1 MANLT
6 QLKDAIK
13 NSEAT
18 AADEMDSWTSTDKIE
33 RDIEALL
40 GSLPSG
46 YSMLTNEGSFDP
58 GTKDFMIMVQHD
70 SSGRKMGLK
79 VLKAIDKYFYSNEV

>member
-6 QLKDAIK
+6 EIKNAIR

-18 AADEMDSWTSTDKIE
+18 DASEMDSWTSSNAD
-33 RDIEALL
+33 RAGDIEALL
-40 GSLPSG
+40 GALPSG
-46 YSMLTNEGSFDP
+46 YSMVSDEGSFDP
-58 GTKDFMIMVQHD
+58 ITKDFMIMVEHD

-79 VLKAIDKYFYSNEV
+79 VLQGYK

>member
-6 QLKDAIK
+6 ELKDAIR

-18 AADEMDSWTSTDKIE
+18 AADEMDSWTAEDTD
-33 RDIEALL
+33 RASGIEALL

-46 YSMLTNEGSFDP
+46 YSMVTDEGSFDP
-58 GTKDFMIMVQHD
+58 GTKDFMIMVKHD
-70 SSGRKMGLK
+70 SSGRKIGLK
-79 VLKAIDKYFYSNEV
+79 VLQGY

>member
-6 QLKDAIK
+6 ELKDAIR

-18 AADEMDSWTSTDKIE
+18 ATDEMDSWTSTDTD
-33 RDIEALL
+33 RAGDIEALL

-70 SSGRKMGLK
+70 SSGRKIGLK
-79 VLKAIDKYFYSNEV
+79 VLQGY

>member
-6 QLKDAIK
+6 ELKDAIR

-18 AADEMDSWTSTDKIE
+18 DASEMDSWTSSNAD
-33 RDIEALL
+33 RAGDIEALL
-40 GSLPSG
+40 GALPSG
-46 YSMLTNEGSFDP
+46 YSMVSDEGSFDP

-79 VLKAIDKYFYSNEV
+79 VLQGY

>member
-6 QLKDAIK
+6 ELKDAIR

-18 AADEMDSWTSTDKIE
+18 AADEMDSWTAEDTD
-33 RDIEALL
+33 RASDIEALL

-46 YSMLTNEGSFDP
+46 YSMVTDEGSFDP
-58 GTKDFMIMVQHD
+58 GTKDFMIMVKHD
-70 SSGRKMGLK
+70 SSGRKIGLK
-79 VLKAIDKYFYSNEV
+79 VLQGY

>member
-6 QLKDAIK
+6 ELKDAIR

-18 AADEMDSWTSTDKIE
+18 AADEMDSWTAEDTD
-33 RDIEALL
+33 RASDIEALL

-46 YSMLTNEGSFDP
+46 YSMVTEEGSFDP
-58 GTKDFMIMVQHD
+58 GTKDFMIMVKHD

-79 VLKAIDKYFYSNEV
+79 VLQGY

>member
-6 QLKDAIK
+6 ELTNAIR

-18 AADEMDSWTSTDKIE
+18 AADEMDSWTAEDTD
-33 RDIEALL
+33 RAGDIEALL

-46 YSMLTNEGSFDP
+46 YSMVTDEGSFDP
-58 GTKDFMIMVQHD
+58 GTKDFMIMVKHD
-70 SSGRKMGLK
+70 SSGRKIGLK
-79 VLKAIDKYFYSNEV
+79 VLQGY

>member
-6 QLKDAIK
+6 EIKNAIR

-18 AADEMDSWTSTDKIE
+18 DASEMDSWTSSDTD
-33 RDIEALL
+33 RTSDIEALL
-40 GSLPSG
+40 GALPSG
-46 YSMLTNEGSFDP
+46 YSMVSDEGSFDP
-58 GTKDFMIMVQHD
+58 GTHDFMIMVQHD

-79 VLKAIDKYFYSNEV
+79 VLQGY

>member
-6 QLKDAIK
+6 ELKDAIR

-18 AADEMDSWTSTDKIE
+18 NSDAMDSWTASDTD
-33 RDIEALL
+33 RAGDIEALL

-46 YSMLTNEGSFDP
+46 YTMVVDEGSFDP
-58 GTKDFMIMVQHD
+58 GTNDFMIMVQHN

-79 VLKAIDKYFYSNEV
+79 VLQGY

>member
-6 QLKDAIK
+6 ELKDAIR

-18 AADEMDSWTSTDKIE
+18 AADEMDSWTAEDTD
-33 RDIEALL
+33 RASDIEALL

-46 YSMLTNEGSFDP
+46 YSMVTDEGSFDP
-58 GTKDFMIMVQHD
+58 GTKDFMIMVKHD
-70 SSGRKMGLK
+70 SSGRKIGLR
-79 VLKAIDKYFYSNEV
+79 VLQGY

>member
-6 QLKDAIK
+6 ELKNAIR

-18 AADEMDSWTSTDKIE
+18 AADEMDSWTAEDTD
-33 RDIEALL
+33 RAGDIEALL

-46 YSMLTNEGSFDP
+46 YSMVTDEGSFDP
-58 GTKDFMIMVQHD
+58 GTKDFMIMVKHD
-70 SSGRKMGLK
+70 SSGRKIGLK
-79 VLKAIDKYFYSNEV
+79 VLQGY

>member
-6 QLKDAIK
+6 ELKDAIR

-18 AADEMDSWTSTDKIE
+18 GADAMDSWTLEDTD
-33 RDIEALL
+33 RASDIEALL

-46 YSMLTNEGSFDP
+46 YSMVSDEGSFDP
-58 GTKDFMIMVQHD
+58 STKDFMIMVQHD

-79 VLKAIDKYFYSNEV
+79 VLQGYG

>member
-6 QLKDAIK
+6 ELKNSIRS
-13 NSEAT
+13 SEAT
-18 AADEMDSWTSTDKIE
+18 DASAMDSWTSSDTD
-33 RDIEALL
+33 RAGDIEALL

-46 YSMLTNEGSFDP
+46 YSMVTNEGSFDP
-58 GTKDFMIMVQHD
+58 ATKDFMIMVQHD

-79 VLKAIDKYFYSNEV
+79 VLQGY

>member
-6 QLKDAIK
+6 EIKNAIR

-18 AADEMDSWTSTDKIE
+18 NASEMDSWTSTDTD
-33 RDIEALL
+33 RAGDIEALL

-79 VLKAIDKYFYSNEV
+79 VLQGY

>member
-6 QLKDAIK
+6 ELKNAIR

-18 AADEMDSWTSTDKIE
+18 AADEMDSWTAEDTD
-33 RDIEALL
+33 RAGDIEALL

-46 YSMLTNEGSFDP
+46 YSIVSDEGSFDP
-58 GTKDFMIMVQHD
+58 GTKDFMIIVEHD
-70 SSGRKMGLK
+70 SSGRKIGLK
-79 VLKAIDKYFYSNEV
+79 VLQGY

>member
-6 QLKDAIK
+6 ELKDAIR

-18 AADEMDSWTSTDKIE
+18 AADEMDSWTAEDTD
-33 RDIEALL
+33 RAGDIEALL

-46 YSMLTNEGSFDP
+46 YSMVTDEGSFDP
-58 GTKDFMIMVQHD
+58 GTKDFMIMIKHD
-70 SSGRKMGLK
+70 SSGRKIGLK
-79 VLKAIDKYFYSNEV
+79 VLQGY

>member
-1 MANLT
+1 MANIT
-6 QLKDAIK
+6 ELKDAIR

-18 AADEMDSWTSTDKIE
+18 GADAMDSWTAEDTDRAGYK
-33 RDIEALL
+33 EALL

-46 YSMLTNEGSFDP
+46 YSMVTDEGSFDP

-70 SSGRKMGLK
+70 SSGRMMGLK
-79 VLKAIDKYFYSNEV
+79 VLQGY

>member
-6 QLKDAIK
+6 EIKNAIR

-18 AADEMDSWTSTDKIE
+18 DASEMDSWTSSNAD
-33 RDIEALL
+33 RAGDIEALL
-40 GSLPSG
+40 GALPSG
-46 YSMLTNEGSFDP
+46 YSMVSDEGSFDP
-58 GTKDFMIMVQHD
+58 ITKDLMIMVKHD

-79 VLKAIDKYFYSNEV
+79 VLQGY